1 MIERE
6 NKHQEQIQ
14 QGMEYTACCTL
25 ADCSH
30 EPTNEAQKIK
40 NAKRGEINFYLCDN
54 IEFMKTKPDKYYDL
68 AIVDPPY
75 GINVAKMAYTQED
88 NRPCKQ
94 KNGSTLHVKKKK
106 YKHGDWDKESA
117 GIEWLTELQRVSKHQ
132 IIFGINYMDFQ
143 LKGGRLIWNKLVPE
157 GVSFS
162 DCEIAYCSMFERV
175 ENVFF
180 RWAGMIQGVYCG
192 KDVMKAIIQQGNKQ
206 LNEERIH
213 PTQKP
218 VMLYRYILQKYATKG
233 MKIIDTNGG
242 SMSLAIACDMEG
254 FELDICEIDNEYFDN
269 GLQRFDMYKRQLK
282 LF

>member
-1 MIERE
+1 MVEIL
-6 NKHQEQIQ
+6 NVDC
-14 QGMEYTACCTL
+14 MEYMAGL
-25 ADCSH
+25 
-30 EPTNEAQKIK
+30 
-40 NAKRGEINFYLCDN
+40 
-54 IEFMKTKPDKYYDL
+54 PDKAFDL

-94 KNGSTLHVKKKK
+94 KNGSTLRVKKKK
-106 YKHGDWDKESA
+106 YKHGDWDKEPA
-117 GIEWLTELQRVSKHQ
+117 GIDWLNELQRVSKHQ
-132 IIFGINYMDFQ
+132 IIFGINYMDFH

-192 KDVMKAIIQQGNKQ
+192 KDIMKAIIQQGNKQ

-218 VMLYRYILQKYATKG
+218 VQLYKWLLKNYAKQGDRIL
-233 MKIIDTNGG
+233 DTHLG
-242 SMSLAIACDMEG
+242 SGSSAIAAFDGG
-254 FELDICEIDNEYFDN
+254 FDFVGCEIDADYFN
-269 GLQRFDMYKRQLK
+269 AALKRFNIHKQQLV
-282 LF
+282 LL